1 MIVES
6 ALVFKAGQLAGH
18 IDRTPEGSTFTYS
31 ADYLKLDMPAIA
43 STLPRTDKPYLNG
56 SGAVPPFFAGLLPEG
71 RRLTALINRLKTSAD
86 DELSLVTAVG
96 ANTIG
101 DVQVFDAASGASAQP
116 VEPVVSLPRDLVVKS
131 FDRLLEESFGSERI
145 GLPGVQDKI
154 SGRMLSL
161 PAKAASDSFILKFD
175 PPEFPQLVE
184 NENFF
189 LQLARK
195 AGLKV
200 EQSQLIQDSTGK
212 PALLVTRF
220 DRLGRGLETRSLAV
234 EDASQ
239 AMGLWPKDKYLPSAE
254 KAAKALVRLCPA
266 KPAAAGALLAQMVFA
281 WLTVNGDCH
290 AKNIS
295 VLEQEDEFE
304 IAPAYDLPS
313 SAFYNLDTNM
323 SLSVM
328 GHRNGISG
336 KIWLDF
342 AEELG
347 LRRPYA
353 ERIMRNV
360 LTATEG
366 LDEQIASGFLSF
378 DSQTCKRAAREMK
391 NRRRLTLEGWP
402 AFG

>member
-1 MIVES
+1 
-6 ALVFKAGQLAGH
+6 
-18 IDRTPEGSTFTYS
+18 
-31 ADYLKLDMPAIA
+31 
-43 STLPRTDKPYLNG
+43 
-56 SGAVPPFFAGLLPEG
+56 
-71 RRLTALINRLKTSAD
+71 
-86 DELSLVTAVG
+86 
-96 ANTIG
+96 
-101 DVQVFDAASGASAQP
+101 
-116 VEPVVSLPRDLVVKS
+116 
-131 FDRLLEESFGSERI
+131 
-145 GLPGVQDKI
+145 
-154 SGRMLSL
+154 
-161 PAKAASDSFILKFD
+161 
-175 PPEFPQLVE
+175 
-184 NENFF
+184 
-189 LQLARK
+189 
-195 AGLKV
+195 
-200 EQSQLIQDSTGK
+200 
-212 PALLVTRF
+212 
-220 DRLGRGLETRSLAV
+220 
-234 EDASQ
+234 
-239 AMGLWPKDKYLPSAE
+239 
-254 KAAKALVRLCPA
+254 
-266 KPAAAGALLAQMVFA
+266 MVFA

-295 VLEQEDEFE
+295 VLEKEDEFE

-336 KIWLDF
+336 KIWLHF